1 MRNFAITAVA
11 TFIALGA
18 AFAQA
23 GSFGRPC
30 TTAPQPEWLSL
41 EALKTRVEALGY
53 KVQKAKID
61 NSCGEI
67 YVRDKNGNRIEL
79 FVDPANG
86 KIVGQL

>member
-11 TFIALGA
+11 TFIALGSVS
-18 AFAQA
+18 AQA

-30 TTAPQPEWLSL
+30 TTAPQSEWLSL